1 MDCCRAADEGVST
14 CPVNR
19 QRGAD
24 RETNEREAEPQN
36 QHTYRRGCSNL
47 AIARLFLMHLSA
59 AGYGASASFTTP
71 AADNDAPFQLTILP
85 KHHLILMQGLTLH
98 HVAHT
103 VRASRSRL
111 TLRDCRGTLG
121 PKCRQKRVER

>member
-36 QHTYRRGCSNL
+36 QHTYRRVCSNL
-47 AIARLFLMHLSA
+47 AIAPLFLMHLSA

-71 AADNDAPFQLTILP
+71 ASMETLNDTKPI
-85 KHHLILMQGLTLH
+85 
-98 HVAHT
+98 
-103 VRASRSRL
+103 SS
-111 TLRDCRGTLG
+111 TLG
-121 PKCRQKRVER
+121 HLGF